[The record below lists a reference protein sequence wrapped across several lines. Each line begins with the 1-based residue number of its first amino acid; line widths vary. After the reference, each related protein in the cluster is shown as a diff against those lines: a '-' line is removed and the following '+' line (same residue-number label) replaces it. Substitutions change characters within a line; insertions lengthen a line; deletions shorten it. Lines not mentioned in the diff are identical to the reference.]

1 MTNPP
6 EDQDWLRL
14 AEEAFGSGESNLP
27 DGFEQ
32 LPWRYRLS
40 SQ

>member
-1 MTNPP
+1 MTNPL
-6 EDQDWLRL
+6 EEQDWLRL
-14 AEEAFGSGESNLP
+14 AEEAFGSDESDVP
-27 DGFEQ
+27 DDFEQ